1 MHRIRMHTRTAGCM
15 QLNKPSYKASMYGI
29 HDRELDLMQNSNGS
43 EPHRYFFLAQNRHP
57 YAETTKQ
64 EKSYFDVWPAFPI
77 FFILKDRFDGQ
88 NFDSRVIK
96 RKRVERS
103 IRRRSCER
111 SHLSYRFYVYLTF
124 PCSSRGCQKKR
135 KKEKKRKYYSEFQLN
150 VPLRQVIKNFTLW
163 CKLRKS
169 RTRDAKNTKP
179 AKVIFHIKLSVFFF
193 QSFVCNRSLVVIDFG
208 SKIFQGSG

>member
-57 YAETTKQ
+57 YAATTKQ

-103 IRRRSCER
+103 IRQRSCER
-111 SHLSYRFYVYLTF
+111 SHLSYRFYAYLTF
-124 PCSSRGCQKKR
+124 PCSSRGCQKK
-135 KKEKKRKYYSEFQLN
+135 KSTI
-150 VPLRQVIKNFTLW
+150 VNF
-163 CKLRKS
+163 S
-169 RTRDAKNTKP
+169 
-179 AKVIFHIKLSVFFF
+179 
-193 QSFVCNRSLVVIDFG
+193 
-208 SKIFQGSG
+208 